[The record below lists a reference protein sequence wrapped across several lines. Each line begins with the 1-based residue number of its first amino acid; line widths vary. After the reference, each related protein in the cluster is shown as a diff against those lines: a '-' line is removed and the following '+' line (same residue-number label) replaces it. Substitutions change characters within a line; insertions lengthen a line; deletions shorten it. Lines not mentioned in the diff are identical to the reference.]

1 MDLPRALPAPD
12 GSTITAVLGPTNTG
26 KTHLAVERMLGH
38 KTGMIGQPLRLL
50 AREVYDRIRKRV
62 SPSEVALMTGEEK
75 IVPPHARYFVCT
87 TESMPLDKTVDFLAV
102 DEIQLAADPER
113 GHVFTDRLLRARGEE
128 ETMFL
133 GSETARPLISRLLP
147 DASITNRPRF
157 SILSHAGQKKLTK
170 LPRRT
175 AIVDFSADRVYA
187 IAELIRRQRG
197 GAAVVMGALSPRT
210 RNAQVALYQNG
221 DVDYLIATDAIG
233 MGLNMDVDHVAFA
246 STSKFDGSRHR
257 PLRAAELAQIAGRAG
272 RHMNDGS
279 FGTTGEAPALD
290 PETIE
295 RIEDHNFDAE
305 QMFFWRNSDLDYS
318 TLKDLIRSLEE
329 SPNRRGLTRAPMA
342 TDLEVLTHL
351 SRDEETAA
359 MAAGPAS
366 IGMLW
371 DVAQVPDFR
380 KTMASEHASLLA
392 RIYAGLMS
400 EEGRISETWLDTQVK
415 RHERTDG
422 DIDTLSNRIAHMR
435 TWTYV
440 ANRAGWLDD
449 SAHWQERT
457 RAVEDRLSD
466 ALHERLTQRF
476 VDRRTSVLM
485 KRLREREELMASVN
499 QEGDVLVEGEF
510 VGKLQGFVFVPDER
524 ATGVHGK
531 ALRAASDKALAGE
544 IAARAE
550 KFSRAPAS
558 EIELA
563 PQGRFIWDGHAV
575 GHLIAGDGP
584 LAPRVEL
591 LASEQL
597 NGPDR
602 EKAQERLESWVKVH
616 IAKTLEP
623 LIGLSTG
630 EDLTG
635 LARGVAFQL
644 VENLGAI
651 NRERIAD
658 DVKALDQEA
667 RGQLRKKGVRFGAY
681 SIFMP
686 ILLKPAAANLILT
699 LWTLSRPMD
708 DKDANP
714 FEGLP
719 AAPAPGLTSMP
730 VPENAPVDFYEA
742 IGFRVS
748 GPRAVRR
755 DMLERLA
762 DVIRPI
768 ISERRYKG
776 GFVIYPDMMSLM
788 GCSAEEMAGILK
800 GLGYRMGTEKFTPE
814 ELAEAE
820 RLTAAAKAPKKI
832 AATAPHKVETPQET
846 PQEQTPSEQT
856 SPEAAPEASGAADA
870 EAPTPAV
877 PETPETASAPA
888 PDEAAQEEAAPAEP
902 AKDAGPSEAPV
913 SETAADTPE
922 NGETALSEQE
932 AEAPVDT
939 NLEIWRPQRRH
950 QGGRPQRSRGKNQQN
965 AGGEKQARDQQ
976 KKGKPGNR
984 SGNHKGKGPKRD
996 QGANRPHHKPKP
1008 KDKPIDP
1015 DSPFAALMALKNPPP
1030 KD

>member
-776 GFVIYPDMMSLM
+776 GFVIDPDMMSLM

-913 SETAADTPE
+913 SETAADAPE

>member
-1 MDLPRALPAPD
+1 M
-12 GSTITAVLGPTNTG
+12 
-26 KTHLAVERMLGH
+26 
-38 KTGMIGQPLRLL
+38 
-50 AREVYDRIRKRV
+50 
-62 SPSEVALMTGEEK
+62 
-75 IVPPHARYFVCT
+75 
-87 TESMPLDKTVDFLAV
+87 
-102 DEIQLAADPER
+102 
-113 GHVFTDRLLRARGEE
+113 
-128 ETMFL
+128 
-133 GSETARPLISRLLP
+133 
-147 DASITNRPRF
+147 
-157 SILSHAGQKKLTK
+157 
-170 LPRRT
+170 
-175 AIVDFSADRVYA
+175 
-187 IAELIRRQRG
+187 
-197 GAAVVMGALSPRT
+197 
-210 RNAQVALYQNG
+210 
-221 DVDYLIATDAIG
+221 
-233 MGLNMDVDHVAFA
+233 
-246 STSKFDGSRHR
+246 
-257 PLRAAELAQIAGRAG
+257 
-272 RHMNDGS
+272 
-279 FGTTGEAPALD
+279 
-290 PETIE
+290 
-295 RIEDHNFDAE
+295 
-305 QMFFWRNSDLDYS
+305 
-318 TLKDLIRSLEE
+318 
-329 SPNRRGLTRAPMA
+329 
-342 TDLEVLTHL
+342 
-351 SRDEETAA
+351 
-359 MAAGPAS
+359 
-366 IGMLW
+366 
-371 DVAQVPDFR
+371 
-380 KTMASEHASLLA
+380 
-392 RIYAGLMS
+392 
-400 EEGRISETWLDTQVK
+400 
-415 RHERTDG
+415 
-422 DIDTLSNRIAHMR
+422 
-435 TWTYV
+435 
-440 ANRAGWLDD
+440 
-449 SAHWQERT
+449 
-457 RAVEDRLSD
+457 
-466 ALHERLTQRF
+466 
-476 VDRRTSVLM
+476 
-485 KRLREREELMASVN
+485 
-499 QEGDVLVEGEF
+499 
-510 VGKLQGFVFVPDER
+510 
-524 ATGVHGK
+524 
-531 ALRAASDKALAGE
+531 
-544 IAARAE
+544 
-550 KFSRAPAS
+550 
-558 EIELA
+558 
-563 PQGRFIWDGHAV
+563 
-575 GHLIAGDGP
+575 
-584 LAPRVEL
+584 EL

-776 GFVIYPDMMSLM
+776 GFVIDPDMMSLM

-902 AKDAGPSEAPV
+902 AKDAGSSEAPV
-913 SETAADTPE
+913 SETAADAPE